1 MAKREFLLEIGL
13 EEMPA
18 RVIPDAIRQLKEK
31 TAAWL
36 AASRLS
42 YDAIRAFAT
51 PRRLAVWVSGLP
63 NKQDDLRQEIK
74 GPAKNIAVDE
84 TGAWTKA
91 ALGFARSQGVS
102 PDALVFRDVGGHSYV
117 FAVKDSPGRPVKELL
132 EEGLPDLVT
141 GLHFPKHMR
150 WGSQTLRY
158 IRPIRWLVALL
169 DEEVVPV
176 HIAGVTSD
184 RRTRGHRFLGDTIAL
199 RHPSEYVQRL
209 QEQWVIADVD
219 ERRQMIVDQVNNLAR
234 EKGWTV
240 PMDGD
245 LLEEIVHLVEYPTVL
260 YGAFDSAFLEIPSPV
275 LITSM
280 REHQRYFP
288 VTDGEGRLLPYFVTV
303 RNGDDRH
310 LDVVRKGNEKV
321 LRARLSD
328 ARFFYEEDQKL
339 PIDQAVSKLE
349 QVVFHEGLGTM
360 GDKLRRV
367 RNIAMALAPL
377 FGLDPQSQQQLS
389 RAAEI
394 CKFDLVTQMVYEF
407 PELEGIMGQVYA
419 RLAGENEAVSQA
431 VFEHH
436 LPRHAGDALP
446 SSPVGTVLSLA
457 DKLDTLIGFFSL
469 GLIPTGS
476 QDPYALRR
484 QANGVV
490 QILVHGAY
498 DLTVE
503 ELLKTALAAYQ
514 ERQGLERPAE
524 TLLEDLRE
532 FLFQRLKH
540 LLQEEHVRHDCIDAV
555 FASTRHGLAG
565 MAQRARLLHEQVARE
580 EMKSTWE
587 AFTRVKNLAAK
598 AVHAAINP
606 ERLTEAA
613 EKRLYET
620 YRKAVDAWE
629 ATAASDVAGQL
640 AVLSELAE
648 PIHQFFADVM
658 VMVDDEAV
666 RANRLALLRQI
677 ADFTDRYADFT
688 QLQV

>member
-1 MAKREFLLEIGL
+1 MAKREFRLEIGL

-18 RVIPDAIRQLKEK
+18 RVIPDAIRQVKEK

-36 AASRLS
+36 AASRLA

-51 PRRLAVWVSGLP
+51 ARRLAVWVSGLA

-321 LRARLSD
+321 LRARLPD
-328 ARFFYEEDQKL
+328 A
-339 PIDQAVSKLE
+339 
-349 QVVFHEGLGTM
+349 
-360 GDKLRRV
+360 
-367 RNIAMALAPL
+367 
-377 FGLDPQSQQQLS
+377 
-389 RAAEI
+389 
-394 CKFDLVTQMVYEF
+394 
-407 PELEGIMGQVYA
+407 
-419 RLAGENEAVSQA
+419 
-431 VFEHH
+431 
-436 LPRHAGDALP
+436 
-446 SSPVGTVLSLA
+446 
-457 DKLDTLIGFFSL
+457 
-469 GLIPTGS
+469 
-476 QDPYALRR
+476 
-484 QANGVV
+484 
-490 QILVHGAY
+490 
-498 DLTVE
+498 
-503 ELLKTALAAYQ
+503 
-514 ERQGLERPAE
+514 
-524 TLLEDLRE
+524 
-532 FLFQRLKH
+532 
-540 LLQEEHVRHDCIDAV
+540 
-555 FASTRHGLAG
+555 
-565 MAQRARLLHEQVARE
+565 
-580 EMKSTWE
+580 
-587 AFTRVKNLAAK
+587 
-598 AVHAAINP
+598 
-606 ERLTEAA
+606 
-613 EKRLYET
+613 
-620 YRKAVDAWE
+620 
-629 ATAASDVAGQL
+629 
-640 AVLSELAE
+640 
-648 PIHQFFADVM
+648 
-658 VMVDDEAV
+658 
-666 RANRLALLRQI
+666 
-677 ADFTDRYADFT
+677 
-688 QLQV
+688 